1 MSAVTDAGSDSEPP
15 QFFHYA
21 RSAHYMMRR
30 MGYDLQRGNGL
41 NFEKGRC
48 GLLRTFISK
57 GKPADYYDKTR
68 RGWGYITPPA
78 QFQSEGDEP
87 LPSHSSNSFEWE
99 SDVSVGGLQKSL
111 CQYDFNQ
118 PTGAG

>member
-1 MSAVTDAGSDSEPP
+1 
-15 QFFHYA
+15 
-21 RSAHYMMRR
+21 

-99 SDVSVGGLQKSL
+99 SDVSVVAFKNLFVNMTSISQL
-111 CQYDFNQ
+111 EQDEVIETFDTQ
-118 PTGAG
+118 PWA